1 MKRPQ
6 TPPNPHLIL
15 KRILDSEDREKAL
28 SLFGNTSV
36 GPYDHKDRY
45 VHWEKLR
52 HLPPPSGC
60 SAEEHWYLVKMAR
73 NPRTVLN
80 QLIDTEGAP
89 FWFCKPGGVD
99 RDLSWIDQH
108 ASGAVL
114 SDTSIQ
120 DPVTKR
126 TYQISSLV
134 EEAITSSQLEGAAT
148 TRRVAKD
155 MIRSGRAPKDHSET
169 MIFNNYKAMV
179 FIRDCQDEVITP
191 SIIFELHRI
200 LTEGT
205 LLGEDALKAGVFRSR
220 EDDICV
226 HSGDEIVHVPP
237 PSDELPARLQ
247 RLCDFI
253 NEDRLS
259 KADYIHPLLKAI
271 IAHFM
276 IGYDHPF
283 VDGNGR
289 TARALFYLI
298 MARERY
304 WLMEYVSISRVI
316 KRSPASYMRAYLY
329 TETDEGDLTYFIDH
343 QLGVIRAAIEDL
355 QSFLVDKAKEKSRI
369 LEMLNGSNIGQVLN
383 HRQLDVIDH
392 ALDNPG
398 IEIRVRD
405 HQNSHGTSYETARSD
420 LLQLVDNGLFRQFKA
435 GKALVFIPSQKLYQL
450 KTD

>member
-1 MKRPQ
+1 V
-6 TPPNPHLIL
+6 LS
-15 KRILDSEDREKAL
+15 RILDSGDRDKVI
-28 SLFGNTSV
+28 SLLGNTAL

-52 HLPPPSGC
+52 HLPTPAGYT
-60 SAEEHWYLVKMAR
+60 AEEYWYLVKAAR
-73 NPRTVLN
+73 NPRMVLN
-80 QLIDTEGAP
+80 QLVDVAETP

-114 SDTSIQ
+114 SDTAIQ

-148 TRRVAKD
+148 TRRVARD
-155 MIRSGRAPKDHSET
+155 MIRSGRDPEDHSET
-169 MIFNNYKAMV
+169 MIFNNYQAMV
-179 FIRDCQDEVITP
+179 FIRDSQDEVITP
-191 SIIFELHRI
+191 GIVFELHRI

-205 LLGEDALKAGVFRSR
+205 LLGEDANKAGRFRSK

-226 HSGDEIVHVPP
+226 HSGDDIVHVPP
-237 PSDELPARLQ
+237 PAIELPERLQ

-253 NEDRLS
+253 NEDRFS
-259 KADYIHPLLKAI
+259 KADYIHPLIRAI
-271 IAHFM
+271 VAHFM

-298 MARERY
+298 MAREKY

-316 KRSPASYMRAYLY
+316 KKSPASYMRAYLY

-355 QSFLVDKAKEKSRI
+355 QSFLVEKAREKSRI
-369 LEMLNGSNIGQVLN
+369 LDMLNASDVGQVLN

-398 IEIRVRD
+398 IEVRVKD
-405 HQNSHGTSYETARSD
+405 HQNAHGTSYETARSD
-420 LLQLVDNGLFRQFKA
+420 LLQLVDSGLFRQFKA
-435 GKALVFIPSQKLYQL
+435 GKALVFIPSQKLYRL
-450 KTD
+450 KID

>member
-155 MIRSGRAPKDHSET
+155 MIRSGRAPK
-169 MIFNNYKAMV
+169 
-179 FIRDCQDEVITP
+179 
-191 SIIFELHRI
+191 IIP
-200 LTEGT
+200 
-205 LLGEDALKAGVFRSR
+205 K
-220 EDDICV
+220 
-226 HSGDEIVHVPP
+226 P
-237 PSDELPARLQ
+237 
-247 RLCDFI
+247 
-253 NEDRLS
+253 
-259 KADYIHPLLKAI
+259 
-271 IAHFM
+271 
-276 IGYDHPF
+276 
-283 VDGNGR
+283 
-289 TARALFYLI
+289 
-298 MARERY
+298 
-304 WLMEYVSISRVI
+304 
-316 KRSPASYMRAYLY
+316 
-329 TETDEGDLTYFIDH
+329 
-343 QLGVIRAAIEDL
+343 
-355 QSFLVDKAKEKSRI
+355 
-369 LEMLNGSNIGQVLN
+369 
-383 HRQLDVIDH
+383 
-392 ALDNPG
+392 
-398 IEIRVRD
+398 
-405 HQNSHGTSYETARSD
+405 
-420 LLQLVDNGLFRQFKA
+420 
-435 GKALVFIPSQKLYQL
+435 
-450 KTD
+450 